1 MLCTIKYYDDE
12 KRVYMSPDFET
23 FSSSLANMLEIDE
36 NLLNSVIIFY
46 LDKENDR
53 ITIQNEDDYGELL
66 EQIQKKEVKMIQIE
80 LNPEKMENN
89 NDNQKF
95 NINQINMQK
104 NNNQIYEH
112 NYQINKI
119 NYQINNQNNNQIN
132 NQNNNQINNQ
142 NNNQIN
148 NQNNNQINNQNKDL
162 LTQLMGNNNSN
173 EIIFPID
180 CSKCHLYPIKN
191 IIYKCT
197 ECMLF
202 YCENCEK
209 IEGINHEH
217 ALYIIRNREHFFK
230 LTGRNELN
238 NQREE
243 GTFEKLFSNIK
254 NGISNLISGFDE
266 NEQNKNTQKM
276 VQILRSNYDLNSIP
290 DSKIIEALN
299 KTNGNIEEAINFLF
313 Q

>member
-12 KRVYMSPDFET
+12 KKVYMSPDFET
-23 FSSSLANMLEIDE
+23 FSSSIANMLVIDE

-46 LDKENDR
+46 LDKEGDR

-132 NQNNNQINNQ
+132 NQNNNQINNK

-217 ALYIIRNREHFFK
+217 ALYKIRNREHFFK

>member
-12 KRVYMSPDFET
+12 KKVYMSPDFET

-46 LDKENDR
+46 LDKENDK
-53 ITIQNEDDYGELL
+53 ITIQNEDDYGQLL

-80 LNPEKMENN
+80 LNQKKMLDNN
-89 NDNQKF
+89 NNPKYNNEPI
-95 NINQINMQK
+95 NIQN
-104 NNNQIYEH
+104 NNNQ
-112 NYQINKI
+112 NYNQNNQINKI
-119 NYQINNQNNNQIN
+119 NNQIN
-132 NQNNNQINNQ
+132 NQDNNQMNNQ
-142 NNNQIN
+142 LS

-162 LTQLMGNNNSN
+162 FTKIIGNNNSN
-173 EIIFPID
+173 EVFFPID
-180 CSKCHLYPIKN
+180 CSKCHIYPIKN

-202 YCENCEK
+202 YCQNCEK
-209 IEGINHEH
+209 IEGIKHEH
-217 ALYIIRNREHFFK
+217 ALYKIRNKEHFFK
-230 LTGRNELN
+230 LSGGNEFFN
-238 NQREE
+238 KKEE
-243 GTFEKLFSNIK
+243 GTFEKFFSSIK
-254 NGISNLISGFDE
+254 NGISNFISGYDE
-266 NEQNKNTQKM
+266 SDQNKDTQKM
-276 VQILRSNYDLNSIP
+276 VKILRANYDLESIP

>member
-23 FSSSLANMLEIDE
+23 FSSSIANMLEIDE

-217 ALYIIRNREHFFK
+217 ALYKIRNREHFFK

>member
-23 FSSSLANMLEIDE
+23 FSSSIANMLEIDE

-142 NNNQIN
+142 N
-148 NQNNNQINNQNKDL
+148 KDL

-217 ALYIIRNREHFFK
+217 ALYKIRNREHFFK

>member
-23 FSSSLANMLEIDE
+23 FSSSIANMLEIDE

-132 NQNNNQINNQ
+132 NQN
-142 NNNQIN
+142 
-148 NQNNNQINNQNKDL
+148 KDL

-191 IIYKCT
+191 VIYKCT

-217 ALYIIRNREHFFK
+217 ALYKIRNREHFFK

>member
-23 FSSSLANMLEIDE
+23 FSSSIANMLEIDE

-119 NYQINNQNNNQIN
+119 NYQIN

>member
-23 FSSSLANMLEIDE
+23 FSSSIANMLEIDE

-148 NQNNNQINNQNKDL
+148 NQNKDL

-217 ALYIIRNREHFFK
+217 ALYKIRNRVHFFK

>member
-12 KRVYMSPDFET
+12 KKVYMSPDFET

-148 NQNNNQINNQNKDL
+148 NQNKDL

-217 ALYIIRNREHFFK
+217 ALYKIRNREHFFK

>member
-12 KRVYMSPDFET
+12 KKVYMSPDFET
-23 FSSSLANMLEIDE
+23 FSSSIANMLVIDE

-46 LDKENDR
+46 LDKEGDR
-53 ITIQNEDDYGELL
+53 ITIQNEDDYGQLL
-66 EQIQKKEVKMIQIE
+66 EQIQKKEVNMIQIE
-80 LNPEKMENN
+80 LNPENVVNN
-89 NDNQKF
+89 KE
-95 NINQINMQK
+95 K
-104 NNNQIYEH
+104 YNNNQI
-112 NYQINKI
+112 NIQNNKNNQIYNENNQNNK
-119 NYQINNQNNNQIN
+119 INNQNNCK
-132 NQNNNQINNQ
+132 
-142 NNNQIN
+142 
-148 NQNNNQINNQNKDL
+148 INNQNKDL

-217 ALYIIRNREHFFK
+217 ALYKIRNREHFFK

>member
-12 KRVYMSPDFET
+12 KNVYMSPDFET
-23 FSSSLANMLEIDE
+23 FSSSIANMLEIDE

-53 ITIQNEDDYGELL
+53 ITIQNEDDYGQLL

-95 NINQINMQK
+95 NINQINNQN
-104 NNNQIYEH
+104 NNNQIY
-112 NYQINKI
+112 NQNFQINKI
-119 NYQINNQNNNQIN
+119 NYQINNQNNNQMN

-142 NNNQIN
+142 NNNQK
-148 NQNNNQINNQNKDL
+148 NNQNKDV

-217 ALYIIRNREHFFK
+217 ALYKIRNRDHFFK

-238 NQREE
+238 NKREE
-243 GTFEKLFSNIK
+243 GTFEKWFSNIK
-254 NGISNLISGFDE
+254 NGISNLISGYEE
-266 NEQNKNTQKM
+266 NEQMKNTQKL
-276 VQILRSNYDLNSIP
+276 VQIIRSNYDLQSIP

>member
-12 KRVYMSPDFET
+12 KKVYMSPDFEI

-36 NLLNSVIIFY
+36 NLLNTVIIFY
-46 LDKENDR
+46 LDKEIDR
-53 ITIQNEDDYGELL
+53 ITIQNEDDYGQLL

-80 LNPEKMENN
+80 LNPEKMLDNN
-89 NDNQKF
+89 NNPKYNNEPI
-95 NINQINMQK
+95 NIQN
-104 NNNQIYEH
+104 NNNQ
-112 NYQINKI
+112 NYNQNNQINKI
-119 NYQINNQNNNQIN
+119 NNQIN
-132 NQNNNQINNQ
+132 NQDNNQMNNQ
-142 NNNQIN
+142 LY

-162 LTQLMGNNNSN
+162 FTKINGNNNSN
-173 EIIFPID
+173 EVFFPID
-180 CSKCHLYPIKN
+180 CSKCHIYPIKN

-209 IEGINHEH
+209 IEGIKHEH
-217 ALYIIRNREHFFK
+217 ALYKIRNKEHFFK
-230 LTGRNELN
+230 LSGGNEFYN
-238 NQREE
+238 KKEE
-243 GTFEKLFSNIK
+243 GTFEKFFSNIK
-254 NGISNLISGFDE
+254 NGISNFISGYEE
-266 NEQNKNTQKM
+266 NDQNKNNQKM
-276 VQILRSNYDLNSIP
+276 VKILRANYDLESIP